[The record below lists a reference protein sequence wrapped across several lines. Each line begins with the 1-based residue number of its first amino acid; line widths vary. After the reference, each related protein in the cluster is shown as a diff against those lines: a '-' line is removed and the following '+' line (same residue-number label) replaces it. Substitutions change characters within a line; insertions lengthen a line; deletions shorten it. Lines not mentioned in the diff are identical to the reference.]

1 MGCFFL
7 YLIFSIDNAIYLL
20 TFAAH
25 LILLIKTK
33 ILLFMCGIVGYIGF
47 RDAYPIVIKGL
58 HRLEYRGYDSAG
70 IALAND
76 GLKLFKKAGK
86 VSELEDHVKGAD
98 LAGSAGMGHTRW
110 ATHGAP
116 SDRNSHPH
124 TSGDGKL
131 TIIHNGIIENYA
143 TLKEALA
150 SKGHEFKSDTD
161 TEVLIHLIEEIKDVT
176 GLGLRE
182 AVRLALNRVVGAYA
196 IVIMSEDEPD
206 ELIAARKGSPMVIGV
221 GKGEYFIASD
231 ATPIVEYT
239 KNVIYLN
246 DNEIAYIRR
255 DDLLIKNIDN
265 TIQTPY
271 IQELELKLEMLEKG
285 GYDHFMLKEIYEQ
298 PRSIRDC
305 LRGRIDPEQGIV
317 TLGGIKEYIEKL
329 KNIDRIIIVACGTSW
344 HAGLVG
350 EYLIEEYARVPV
362 EVEYASEFRYRNPI
376 ISSKDLVIAISQ
388 SGETA
393 DTMAAIELAKEKGA
407 TIFGICNVVGA
418 SIPRITHAGVYTHAG
433 PEIGV
438 ASTKA
443 FTAQVT
449 ILTLIAFYIAQQRG
463 TITQSKFVEYLT
475 ELDEIPA
482 LVEETL
488 KCNDVVKAIAERFK
502 DSTNCLFLGRG
513 SSFPVALEGALKLK
527 EISYIHAEG
536 YPAAEMKHGP
546 IALIDADMPVVFIA
560 TKNSSYEKVIS
571 NIQEVKARGGHVI
584 AIVSEG
590 DTDVKE
596 MADYTIE
603 IPLTGET
610 FVPLLAT
617 IPLQLLSYHIAVMRG
632 CNVDQPRNLA
642 KSVTVE

>member
-1 MGCFFL
+1 
-7 YLIFSIDNAIYLL
+7 
-20 TFAAH
+20 
-25 LILLIKTK
+25 
-33 ILLFMCGIVGYIGF
+33 MCGIVGYIGY
-47 RDAYPIVIKGL
+47 RDAYPIIIKGL

-70 IALAND
+70 IALID
-76 GLKLFKKAGK
+76 DDMKVYKKAGK
-86 VSELEDHVKGAD
+86 VSDLENFVKDAD
-98 LAGSAGMGHTRW
+98 TAGSIGMGHTRW

-124 TSGDGKL
+124 SSGDRKL
-131 TIIHNGIIENYA
+131 TIIHNGIIENYGIIKE
-143 TLKEALA
+143 TLI
-150 SKGHEFKSDTD
+150 SRGHVFMSDTD
-161 TEVLIHLIEEIKDVT
+161 TEVLIHLIEDIQHVT
-176 GLGLRE
+176 GLDLKE
-182 AVRLALNRVVGAYA
+182 SVRIALNRVIGAYA
-196 IVIMSEDEPD
+196 IVIMSADDPD
-206 ELIAARKGSPMVIGV
+206 LLIAARKGSPMVIGV

-246 DNEIAYIRR
+246 DNEIAYINRE
-255 DDLLIKNIDN
+255 DLLIKNIDN
-265 TIQTPY
+265 TIQVPY
-271 IQELELKLEMLEKG
+271 VQELDLKLEMLEKG

-305 LRGRIDPEQGIV
+305 MRGRIYPELGKVQ
-317 TLGGIKEYIEKL
+317 LGGIKEYTEKL
-329 KNIDRIIIVACGTSW
+329 KNVDRIIIVACGTSW

-376 ISSKDLVIAISQ
+376 ITEKDLVIAISQ

-443 FTAQVT
+443 FTAQVSA
-449 ILTLIAFYIAQQRG
+449 LTLIAFYIAQQRG
-463 TITQSKFVEYLT
+463 TITRNTLIEYLT
-475 ELDEIPA
+475 ELNQVPE
-482 LVEETL
+482 LVEVAL
-488 KCNDVVKAIAERFK
+488 KSNERIKEIAERFK
-502 DSTNCLFLGRG
+502 NASNCLFLGRG

-546 IALIDADMPVVFIA
+546 IALIDDAMPVVFIA
-560 TKNSSYEKVIS
+560 TKNSSYEKVVS

-590 DTDVKE
+590 DTEVRD
-596 MADYTIE
+596 MAEYVIE
-603 IPLTGET
+603 IPQTNEA